1 MVGISP
7 FAAAYVRKRTAER
20 MVDQCRIWKP
30 GPVVLDKVTGKTTR
44 GEAILKYQGV
54 CRFWEVTSGQQA
66 LLGDEQVVMSQ
77 TYLSL
82 PYNAPIPESDDIVLI
97 TTSVDPDLV
106 GRTVKVVSVVR
117 GGGLRASRRF
127 LVQVVESQKPTW

>member
-7 FAAAYVRKRTAER
+7 FAAAYVRRRTSER
-20 MVDQCRIWKP
+20 MVDQCRIWTP
-30 GPVVLDKVTGKTTR
+30 GPVVLDRTTGKTSR
-44 GEAILKYQGV
+44 GEDILKYQGM
-54 CRFWEVTSGQQA
+54 CRFWEQTAGSAA
-66 LLGDEQVVMSQ
+66 LLGDENVTISQ

-82 PYNAPIPESDDIVLI
+82 PYNAPIPESDDIVKI
-97 TTSVDPDLV
+97 TMSVDPDLV

-127 LVQVVESQKPTW
+127 SVQVVESQKPTW